1 MNKFLFFL
9 LISLSLPMISPAQ
22 DTNITAEEA
31 NMKGEEYYNR
41 KDYTEAVKWYRKA
54 ADLGN
59 ASGQF
64 NLGVMYSNGYGVTQD
79 KAEAV
84 KWYRK
89 AADQGRANA
98 QYNLGV
104 MYDNGV
110 GVTQDKAEAAKW
122 YRKAAD
128 QGRANAQYNLGVM
141 YQYGEGVTQ
150 DKAEAVKWYRK
161 AADQGRANAQF
172 NLGLMY
178 DFGEGVTQDKAE
190 AVKWYRKAADQ
201 GDARAQCNL
210 GLMYDKGEGVTQDRA
225 EAVKWYR
232 KAADQGDDH
241 AQCNLGWMYYKGYG
255 VTKDYAEAV
264 KWYRKAADQGY
275 ASAQND
281 LGYMYYMGYG
291 VEKDYK
297 MAKEWYEKA
306 IAQDD
311 AHAMEGMG
319 ELYEYGHGVTK
330 NYQTAKEWYKKALN
344 KNPNISAAKEGLAR
358 VDKILSGQSNTN
370 NSIAQNR
377 TTTTQPKQKPKEQ
390 QPKQQPV
397 VQPQTKVETFLVD
410 TDIPV
415 ISRVNRNTFA
425 IIIANE
431 NYSRE
436 TKVDYARNDGEVFKN
451 YCHKTLGL
459 PEKNV
464 HFMPDATLND
474 LIGEL
479 DWLSQVCKAFKG
491 EASVIFYYAGHGIPD
506 EASGSAY
513 LLPTDGN
520 SRLLRTCFSI
530 NELYETLGSLP
541 AKKVTVLM
549 DACFSGAKRNGDM
562 LASARGV
569 AIKAKMGAPKGS
581 MIVLSAAKGDETAYK
596 YEDAKHGLFTY
607 FLLKKL
613 KDSKGNVTLGEL
625 SRYIQDQVGRY
636 SIVENG
642 KSQTPTVQAS
652 DNLKGRWESMMFE

>member
-1 MNKFLFFL
+1 MKKLKLLLFVLMLPL
-9 LISLSLPMISPAQ
+9 LTAAQ
-22 DTNITAEEA
+22 SVEEC
-31 NMKGEEYYNR
+31 MKKGDECYDK
-41 KDYTEAVKWYRKA
+41 KDY
-54 ADLGN
+54 GN
-59 ASGQF
+59 AF
-64 NLGVMYSNGYGVTQD
+64 
-79 KAEAV
+79 A
-84 KWYRK
+84 WYK
-89 AADQGRANA
+89 
-98 QYNLGV
+98 
-104 MYDNGV
+104 
-110 GVTQDKAEAAKW
+110 
-122 YRKAAD
+122 
-128 QGRANAQYNLGVM
+128 
-141 YQYGEGVTQ
+141 
-150 DKAEAVKWYRK
+150 
-161 AADQGRANAQF
+161 
-172 NLGLMY
+172 
-178 DFGEGVTQDKAE
+178 
-190 AVKWYRKAADQ
+190 
-201 GDARAQCNL
+201 
-210 GLMYDKGEGVTQDRA
+210 
-225 EAVKWYR
+225 
-232 KAADQGDDH
+232 
-241 AQCNLGWMYYKGYG
+241 
-255 VTKDYAEAV
+255 
-264 KWYRKAADQGY
+264 KAADQGY
-275 ASAQND
+275 AKAQSHVGQLYYYGEGVSKDYKNARVWFEKAANQGYAFAQYMLGYINQYGKGVKNDSLKAAEWYQKAADQGNAAAQNELGMMYVFNTTNTNYPKAIELFKKAANQGNTYAQCN
-281 LGYMYYMGYG
+281 LGYMYQEGYA
-291 VEKDYK
+291 VTRDY
-297 MAKEWYEKA
+297 A
-306 IAQDD
+306 
-311 AHAMEGMG
+311 
-319 ELYEYGHGVTK
+319 
-330 NYQTAKEWYKKALN
+330 KALDLYHKAADKGLSVAQYRLGIAYSYGFGVAIDEN
-344 KNPNISAAKEGLAR
+344 KALEWFQKAANQGYKSAEFSVRYLREKLKEKKDVAQAAKVESPSQTI
-358 VDKILSGQSNTN
+358 VKETKKEE
-370 NSIAQNR
+370 
-377 TTTTQPKQKPKEQ
+377 PKTIVQEKPKEQ
-390 QPKQQPV
+390 SKTVAQAKPKEAPKPVAQPKPKEQPKQTTQTQVATTIYPKNEIDPV
-397 VQPQTKVETFLVD
+397 D
-410 TDIPV
+410 NNIPMPG
-415 ISRVNRNTFA
+415 RVNRNTFA

-549 DACFSGAKRNGDM
+549 DACFSGAKRSGDM
-562 LASARGV
+562 MASARGV